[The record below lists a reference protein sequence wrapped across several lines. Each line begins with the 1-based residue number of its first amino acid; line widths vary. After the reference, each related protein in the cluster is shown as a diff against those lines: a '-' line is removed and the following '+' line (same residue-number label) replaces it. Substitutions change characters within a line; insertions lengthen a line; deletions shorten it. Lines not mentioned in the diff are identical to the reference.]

1 MERDI
6 EKTRRSGAVSA
17 IASSTMDALA
27 IVSIV
32 FVFAA
37 AVMAA
42 AGASWRASAFMAIV
56 GVLFDILFSYEFFLG
71 ALRRPSPFP
80 WLAGL
85 SSALPLLLVSG
96 PFLAGWAGADLGSA
110 AVRGYWLARSPLG
123 GLSVVAALRL
133 LRAARPFNVE
143 RQSGD
148 DGAGRR
154 VAALTH
160 VDELRSIVARERAML
175 DPVVGGRAASSRAAS
190 SRAASSRAAA
200 ILGIGVVLAGAAMA
214 DALLIPGLSGSS
226 AARRETAMDEIASA
240 PDEGAMIRAARAGGA
255 FALKDGERALLAA
268 AGPVSPAR
276 YAVLSRGGL
285 EAWFDVS
292 YEARAR
298 GAAAAIAALASL
310 AAAAGYA
317 ASLHGLWPR
326 RLPAGRGTA
335 AARPGATGAGEPGA
349 PRRDAPAG
357 SEELAGILGKRP
369 R

>member
-154 VAALTH
+154 VAA
-160 VDELRSIVARERAML
+160 
-175 DPVVGGRAASSRAAS
+175 S

-268 AGPVSPAR
+268 TGPVSPAR